1 VSGSTWKIY
10 LLRDPRDL
18 SARYVGATVK
28 TLDKRL
34 AAHVYSASRPYNKA
48 PRFVWIRELVDL
60 GLTPSIEMLEHVPEG
75 ESLRRLREDWWI
87 NALRKSGADLLNRK
101 KGGGGQE
108 LGGRH
113 KKRWSSEVRQ
123 QQSERIKRAI
133 REGRYSPT
141 PPRITAETHP
151 DVIARRGES
160 IRQALAAKKK
170 ATQ

>member
-75 ESLRRLREDWWI
+75 SRCEGCVRTGGSTRSAKAEPISSTVRRAEED
-87 NALRKSGADLLNRK
+87 KS
-101 KGGGGQE
+101 
-108 LGGRH
+108 
-113 KKRWSSEVRQ
+113 
-123 QQSERIKRAI
+123 
-133 REGRYSPT
+133 
-141 PPRITAETHP
+141 
-151 DVIARRGES
+151 
-160 IRQALAAKKK
+160 
-170 ATQ
+170 